1 MMNRYWI
8 GAFLCVMVLTCPI
21 LVQAAPSATPPGSF
35 IERTVSNPED
45 LARQIET
52 DKLVGQRFARHFGM
66 SVKDLADYIRKNL
79 RISQL
84 KSSGKFTT
92 YYISHGDRVRVQTK
106 TFKAGRRVFVGP
118 DGKPVLDAVCGNPLV
133 KGLPKIVVKVEPEQA
148 VVQPPPAPVTPEP
161 VKPEPPPVVAEL
173 PTTVPPVE
181 PPVQEVPPMAQD
193 LNVPEPQVEVLN
205 LPPVEFSSAASLL
218 SSGIIPGL
226 LTAAAASVVLDGG
239 GNPPVP
245 EPTGLLVLGSSFSML
260 AAGFGV
266 RRKCRR
272 SK

>member
-1 MMNRYWI
+1 MTVRYWI
-8 GAFLCVMVLTCPI
+8 GVFLCVLALACPLI
-21 LVQAAPSATPPGSF
+21 AQAAPSAAPPGSF
-35 IERTVSNPED
+35 IERSVSNPED

-66 SVKDLADYIRKNL
+66 SVKDLADYVRKNL
-79 RISQL
+79 RVSQL
-84 KSSGKFTT
+84 KSTGKFTT
-92 YYISHGDRVRVQTK
+92 YYMSRGERVRVHTK
-106 TFKAGRRVFVGP
+106 TFKAGRKVFVGP

-133 KGLPKIVVKVEPEQA
+133 KGLPKIEVKVEPEQA
-148 VVQPPPAPVTPEP
+148 VVPPTPVQPEP
-161 VKPEPPPVVAEL
+161 VKPEPPPVVAQL
-173 PTTVPPVE
+173 PTTPPTVE
-181 PPVQEVPPMAQD
+181 PPVQDVPPMAQD
-193 LNVPEPQVEVLN
+193 LNVPDPQVEVLN

-226 LTAAAASVVLDGG
+226 LTAAAASVVLDNGG

-266 RRKCRR
+266 RRRCRR
-272 SK
+272 NK